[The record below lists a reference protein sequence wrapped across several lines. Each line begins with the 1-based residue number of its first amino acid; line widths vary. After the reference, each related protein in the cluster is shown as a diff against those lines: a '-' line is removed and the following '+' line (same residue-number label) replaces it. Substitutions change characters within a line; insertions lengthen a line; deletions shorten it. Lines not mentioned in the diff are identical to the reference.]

1 MRNEYQDPLKSGS
14 FLFRTGTKVTDTR
27 LFSGIYADDGGQYAW
42 SSSVVR
48 WDTYPDHHSPLPLWS
63 GLRTDIWQRQLW
75 RCQLFLELKLDL
87 RVEWR

>member
-1 MRNEYQDPLKSGS
+1 MGLFYFEPEQKSLKRVH
-14 FLFRTGTKVTDTR
+14 LPE
-27 LFSGIYADDGGQYAW
+27 IYTDDGGQYAW

-63 GLRTDIWQRQLW
+63 GMRTDIWQRQLW